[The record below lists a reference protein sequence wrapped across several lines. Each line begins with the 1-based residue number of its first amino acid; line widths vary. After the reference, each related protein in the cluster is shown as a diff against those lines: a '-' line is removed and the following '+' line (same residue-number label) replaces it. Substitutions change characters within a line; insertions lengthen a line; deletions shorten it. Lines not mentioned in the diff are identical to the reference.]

1 MRFKPFLAPWHF
13 FLNCH
18 ETGPILANIGHI
30 GQLANMG
37 PVSWQFKKLCHGSRN
52 GMNSIFLCSRTFPQ
66 MGNSSE
72 SFFNSN
78 ISPYSD
84 TPSSINPN
92 VIHHKYLKHTS
103 STNIKGSWTD
113 LYILSL
119 WQVRCLTRILVVRSC
134 EDRFAWFS
142 ACSV

>member
-52 GMNSIFLCSRTFPQ
+52 GKDSIFSCSRTFSQ

-142 ACSV
+142 ACS